1 MSQQELLKCLPKLPS
16 GIRGFDKVF
25 YGGIDLNAMPLV
37 IIIKG
42 NEDDNDKCMLAMQM
56 LYGIAQAIER
66 SKINYPAFQNGWNNE
81 PIMYSTYY
89 QKNKL
94 DDLFLDYFISS
105 SIQEILRKKASKTTS
120 VSLGSNIFSNL
131 LFDCSRILCQGISM
145 NVNIPYVAVAGKTDS
160 LLGDGIIYYN
170 RRTNS
175 LHMKAGL
182 ASDDDRYNQLYVRR
196 WHSIGEY
203 SKLCLQQQ
211 DLFYKYTGL
220 RFLPFDMRWV
230 NKLWKVPNVID
241 PYKSLVAVDVSC
253 EKKLSRHAVEGILNG
268 LRSAKVA
275 VLCVDSSAE
284 IPEQRANMIID
295 LSQKIDH
302 RFVLKYLQIV
312 KCDFQDF
319 FQGQHQYKKREFGIE
334 VYPRKE
340 LYLHE
345 RRYLQRALV
354 YTHADAVTE
363 TYQQYMK
370 LQKYY
375 IDTPTTT
382 TYEDYM
388 EDLEKNKPFFSLYP
402 QNYMEVMSI
411 DLLNKIFI
419 PVNPLR
425 HLIHKSKEEDDFIEN
440 EYMYGNA
447 GFVTA
452 VVGKANTYKR
462 FLTFGGIFGS
472 ASTKDHTLI
481 IMMNKEESV
490 MRRRLICPARYS
502 GKDIKYCRNCY
513 HYIHFMN
520 ICMGNITPE
529 EFLYY
534 LEKQI
539 EVPYDDEQKKKI
551 RRIVIDDLQ
560 ILDFCFPRLEGNGLF
575 LAALAELCRVNDI
588 ILYILC
594 DTTSKLYPTLHAL
607 ADNVIFT
614 KKDEDGHPLIF
625 VEKFAGYTNTPSK
638 MYCGKVKNVNKLFR
652 CVENY
657 DSNDFCKFEFQ
668 SNIVELEDMDE
679 QTFYNLD

>member
-1 MSQQELLKCLPKLPS
+1 MSQQELLKCLPKLPT

-638 MYCGKVKNVNKLFR
+638 MY
-652 CVENY
+652 
-657 DSNDFCKFEFQ
+657 
-668 SNIVELEDMDE
+668 
-679 QTFYNLD
+679 